1 MEVYNTD
8 IPYKIGHPNS
18 GFNIAYE
25 VRDCEFGQ
33 GLFAAQKIPT
43 GTKVWSFRAG
53 INVMQFDEASLTEKL
68 SKLNHESAR
77 RFLQL
82 TFG

>member
-1 MEVYNTD
+1 MEVFNSD
-8 IPYKIGHPNS
+8 FPYKIGHPNS

-33 GLFAAQKIPT
+33 GLFAAQKIPK

-53 INVMQFDEASLTEKL
+53 INVMQYNETSLTEEL
-68 SKLNHESAR
+68 SKMSPENA
-77 RFLQL
+77 
-82 TFG
+82 